1 MKRPLVAALALLALV
16 NLTGLDGCRA
26 YEFEVV
32 QPPGSTSLDEALV
45 VIMDTHTG
53 RKVVVPYPQFVA
65 LSLDRYDSIEALEEA
80 LGPTHQAP

>member
-1 MKRPLVAALALLALV
+1 MKRPLLAALAFLALV

-32 QPPGSTSLDEALV
+32 QPPGSKSLDEALV

-53 RKVVVPYPQFVA
+53 RKVIVPYPTFVE
-65 LSLDRYDSIEALEEA
+65 LSLDRYKSIEALEKA
-80 LGPTHQAP
+80 LGPPPQKP